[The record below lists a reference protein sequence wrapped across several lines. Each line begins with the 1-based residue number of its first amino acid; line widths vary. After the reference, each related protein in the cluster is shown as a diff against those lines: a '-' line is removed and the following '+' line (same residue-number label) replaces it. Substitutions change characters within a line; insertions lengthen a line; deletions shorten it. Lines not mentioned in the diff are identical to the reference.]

1 MQRLNSLEKT
11 LMLGGIGGKRRR
23 GWQSMRWLDGITD
36 LMDMSLGKLQ
46 ELVMD
51 REAWRAA
58 IHGVAKS
65 QTRLSD
71 WTELNCIVISHK
83 SCYFPFPLNLIYFQ
97 MFLMSSSLIFGRS
110 LLFNCQ
116 SFEHFLDTLLISHLF
131 ILESKNVWSIILGFG
146 KGSVQVYFPGQPS
159 YSFPLMHSLAFA
171 SELKSGTFPAPSPN
185 LHRILGTFFVP
196 LPSLTFCSADSSSS
210 PTLSCDPCL
219 LICEG
224 PQCSAETMDHWTVLG
239 NCQMSLYRIR
249 SILGLTLWASLLSRI
264 TILFC
269 L

>member
-1 MQRLNSLEKT
+1 MWRADSSEET
-11 LMLGGIGGKRRR
+11 LMLGKIEGRTRR
-23 GWQSMRWLDGITD
+23 GWQRMRLLDGITD
-36 LMDMSLGKLQ
+36 SRHMSLGKLQ

-51 REAWRAA
+51 REAWHAA
-58 IHGVAKS
+58 IHGFAKS
-65 QTRLSD
+65 RTRLSD

-83 SCYFPFPLNLIYFQ
+83 SYYFPFPLNLKYFQ

-131 ILESKNVWSIILGFG
+131 ILESKNVWSVILGFG
-146 KGSVQVYFPGQPS
+146 KGSVQVYFHGQPS

-171 SELKSGTFPAPSPN
+171 SELKRGTFPDPSPN

-196 LPSLTFCSADSSSS
+196 LPSLAFCSADSSSS

-224 PQCSAETMDHWTVLG
+224 PQCSA
-239 NCQMSLYRIR
+239 
-249 SILGLTLWASLLSRI
+249 
-264 TILFC
+264 
-269 L
+269 